1 VFDKNGAVAI
11 SLVAVKIPRNRSI
24 LETLDEGGKVV
35 LFSPI
40 IQS

>member
-1 VFDKNGAVAI
+1 MFDKNGAVVI

-24 LETLDEGGKVV
+24 LETLDEVGKVV

>member
-1 VFDKNGAVAI
+1 MYDKNGAVAI
-11 SLVAVKIPRNRSI
+11 SLFAVKIPRNRSI
-24 LETLDEGGKVV
+24 LEMLDEVGKVV

>member
-11 SLVAVKIPRNRSI
+11 SLVAVKTPRNRSI
-24 LETLDEGGKVV
+24 LETLDEVGEVV
-35 LFSPI
+35 LYFPI